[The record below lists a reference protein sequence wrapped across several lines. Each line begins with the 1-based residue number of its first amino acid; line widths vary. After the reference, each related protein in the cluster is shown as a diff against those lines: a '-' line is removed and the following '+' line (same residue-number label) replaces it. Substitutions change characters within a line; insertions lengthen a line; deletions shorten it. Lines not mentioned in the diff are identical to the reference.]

1 MDIPQAISDTSKTRR
16 SLILVIAVGFVMLA
30 GAWTALWLEGRGPQ
44 VQDDSENPS
53 TIITQITLAGLRT
66 AQEEGKEN
74 PALKQQ
80 NNYHTGEPLA
90 LRITTAESV
99 QEAIQISVRLLDKGG
114 GIQELSPSSVSF
126 KPGTSTF
133 CCWRINEPGSYT
145 LQIFRPEKT
154 VTAIPIKIQGAVI
167 TPKPFAP

>member
-1 MDIPQAISDTSKTRR
+1 MDAPEAISDTSKTQR
-16 SLILVIAVGFVMLA
+16 SLLLVIAVGLVMLA
-30 GAWTALWLEGRGPQ
+30 GVWTALWLGSRQPQ
-44 VQDDSENPS
+44 VQEDSDPS
-53 TIITQITLAGLRT
+53 AIITQITLAGLRT

-80 NNYHTGEPLA
+80 NNYRTGEPLA

-99 QEAIQISVRLLDKGG
+99 KEAIQISVRLLDKGG
-114 GIQELSPSSVSF
+114 GIQELSPSSVEF

-154 VTAIPIKIQGAVI
+154 VTAIPIKIQGNVI
-167 TPKPFAP
+167 K